1 MTDTVLVALISSGAT
16 LLAVYLKLKL
26 DKEKNKKT
34 EKETKILL
42 EDLHAKK
49 ATIILREDDSD
60 FDFISESSTDM
71 GRGTL
76 FRFPINDN
84 LGFLELSFKDPVVIS
99 EENQRKIKN
108 YTNLLSRILS

>member
-26 DKEKNKKT
+26 DKKKNKKT

-60 FDFISESSTDM
+60 FDFTSKSSVNEKS
-71 GRGTL
+71 GAL
-76 FRFPINDN
+76 FRFPIKND
-84 LGFLELSFKDPVVIS
+84 LGLLELSFKDPVVIS
-99 EENQRKIKN
+99 EENQRKIKK